1 MDNGSGDQA
10 QETVELSLQLQMDGV
25 SRPVT
30 LRAPTR
36 PMRPVDLLPVVQA
49 FDDEVVALAEEA
61 SRRAGNSVSC
71 KAGCGACCRQLVPLS
86 ETEARF
92 LSQVMAAMPRKRRRV
107 IERRFEKAVSALRRA
122 GLLDRL
128 RDAWRPENAAEREQL
143 GLDYFR
149 LGIACPFLENE
160 SCGIHPDRPL
170 ACREFLVTSPAVNC
184 SNPAPENIAVVPL
197 PGKPSKVLYS
207 FGDGEGNAPYH
218 WFPLTL
224 AVDWFQR
231 TGAEEPPSRPGH
243 LMLMSLLKKMQ
254 PEQPG

>member
-1 MDNGSGDQA
+1 MANGNDDQG
-10 QETVELSLQLQMDGV
+10 QETVELPLRLQMDGV
-25 SRPVT
+25 SRSVT
-30 LRAPTR
+30 LSVPTR
-36 PMRPVDLLPVVQA
+36 PMRPVDLLPVIQA
-49 FDDEVVALAEEA
+49 FDEEVVALSEA
-61 SRRAGNSVSC
+61 ASLKAGKRVSC

-92 LSQVMAAMPRKRRRV
+92 LSQMVAEMPRKRRRV
-107 IERRFEKAVSALRRA
+107 IERRFEKAVSALQRA
-122 GLLDRL
+122 GLLNRL
-128 RDAWRPENAAEREQL
+128 RDAWRPENAAGRAQL

-149 LGIACPFLENE
+149 LGIACPFLEDE

-184 SNPAPENIAVVPL
+184 SNPGPENIEVVPL

-224 AVDWFQR
+224 AFDWLQR
-231 TGAEEPPSRPGH
+231 SGAGEQPSRPGH
-243 LMLMSLLKKMQ
+243 LMVMSLLKKMH
-254 PEQPG
+254 PEHTE